1 MEYRAGYWQGGL
13 VRRKEYVPERGDA
26 VWITLDPQAGHEQA
40 GRRPALVLS
49 PSAYNGRV
57 GLALFCPI
65 TSQVKGYPFEVPIP
79 AGSPVKGVVGAD
91 QVKSLDWRAR
101 RATRIGALPKAVM
114 DEVLQRLQ
122 VLLAAGR

>member
-1 MEYRAGYWQGGL
+1 MS
-13 VRRKEYVPERGDA
+13 RKTVYIPERGDA

-57 GLALFCPI
+57 GLALLCPI
-65 TSQVKGYPFEVPIP
+65 TYQGKGYPFEVPIP
-79 AGSPVKGVVGAD
+79 KGCSVSGVVGAD

-101 RATRIGALPKAVM
+101 QAAPIGTVPE
-114 DEVLQRLQ
+114 EVVVQ
-122 VLLAAGR
+122 VLLRLQALLGGSG